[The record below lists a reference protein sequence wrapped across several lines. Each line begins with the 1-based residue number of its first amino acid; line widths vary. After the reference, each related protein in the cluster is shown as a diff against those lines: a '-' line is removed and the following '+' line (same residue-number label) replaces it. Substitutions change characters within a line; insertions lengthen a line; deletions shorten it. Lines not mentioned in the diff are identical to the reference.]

1 MTKRRKYSSHN
12 QPTLFDILK
21 QQLNTHNSGD
31 LDIDSELRC
40 ALSED
45 LRHATDEAGRDL
57 SRYQVAARM
66 SECLG
71 QEISASMLNN
81 WTAEAHEKHRFPAQF
96 LPVFVRATGGQRRA
110 FEVLSRKSGL
120 FALPGPDALRADI
133 QRDEE
138 MIQDIRKR
146 KKKKQA
152 VLSAMEKGL

>member
-1 MTKRRKYSSHN
+1 
-12 QPTLFDILK
+12 
-21 QQLNTHNSGD
+21 
-31 LDIDSELRC
+31 
-40 ALSED
+40 
-45 LRHATDEAGRDL
+45 
-57 SRYQVAARM
+57 M